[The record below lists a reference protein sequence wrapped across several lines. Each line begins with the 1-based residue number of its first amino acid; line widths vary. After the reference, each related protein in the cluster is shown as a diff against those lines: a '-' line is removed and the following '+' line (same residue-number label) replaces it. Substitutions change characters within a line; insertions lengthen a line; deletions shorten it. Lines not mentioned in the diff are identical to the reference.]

1 MQKASGSGG
10 LKTVL
15 HYFNIRNLIIV
26 ISVAVLIGV
35 VAISF
40 IFDTDSSAEFDI
52 SVSHES
58 GFYDEEF
65 DLEMTPLGYGEIHYT
80 LDGSEPTKASPV
92 YNGKIHISDATN
104 NPNIYSNRDDLS
116 VLLKEELVKISG
128 RDDLLVY
135 RNPDYNVDKCVV
147 LRAVLIDKFGNAS
160 PEKTRTFFVGFNEKK
175 GYTDIYK
182 ISIISDP
189 DNFFNYDNGI
199 YVTGSRFDEYT
210 DYANEQVLSWPSNYF
225 EEGEDF
231 TKPCY
236 IEIFND
242 NNEKIISQDC
252 SVKVQG
258 GAPRTFPQKSLGF
271 IANKTENRKAEF
283 SYDLYGN
290 GKKPKK
296 IKLSNSGNDNRV
308 RIKDYIVENLVKNS
322 SLNVAVSERIP
333 CAAFLDGEY
342 FGLYYLQESFNADFI
357 SSHFGVAEDNVI
369 IIKNGEL
376 AEGKTNDFTL
386 YEEMENFPLNN
397 DMRDDSKYDEF
408 CNIVDIESLID
419 YFAIE
424 TYIRN
429 TDWPGNNVELWRSR
443 SSESGMYKDGKWRWI
458 LFDLNDVSV
467 MHNFEGN
474 NFQQT
479 IEREPMFGELLKNER
494 FRQQFKERMSYIA
507 KDVLNSA
514 NINLEIDNWEKLMKE
529 PVKASEKR
537 FFKEDD
543 NAYTDEIN
551 MIKDFF
557 LKREEAMNIIIEELY
572 DSYR

>member
-1 MQKASGSGG
+1 MKAI
-10 LKTVL
+10 LRL
-15 HYFNIRNLIIV
+15 FNLRNLIVV
-26 ISVAVLIGV
+26 ISVAILMCV
-35 VAISF
+35 VGISF
-40 IFDTDSSAEFDI
+40 IFDADSEFDI
-52 SVSHES
+52 LVSHES
-58 GFYDEEF
+58 GFYEEEF
-65 DLEMTPLGYGEIHYT
+65 DLEMTPLGYGKIHYT
-80 LDGSEPTKASPV
+80 LDGSEPTKDSPV
-92 YNGKIHISDATN
+92 YKDVIHISDPTG
-104 NPNIYSNRDDLS
+104 NPNIYSSREDIS

-128 RDDLLVY
+128 REDLLIY
-135 RNPDYNVDKCVV
+135 RNPDYNVDKCVI
-147 LRAVLIDKFGNAS
+147 LRAVLIDKFGNVS
-160 PEKTRTFFVGFNEKK
+160 LEKIRTFFVGFDEKK
-175 GYTDIYK
+175 GYSDIYK

-199 YVTGSRFDEYT
+199 YVTGKRFDEYS

-225 EEGEDF
+225 EEGDDF

-236 IEIFND
+236 IEIFSD
-242 NNEKIISQDC
+242 NNEKIISQEC

-258 GAPRTFPQKSLGF
+258 GAPRTYPQKSLGF
-271 IANKTENRKAEF
+271 TANKSENRKSEF
-283 SYDLYGN
+283 YFDLFGN
-290 GKKPKK
+290 GKNPKK

-308 RIKDYIVENLVKNS
+308 RIKDYIVENLVRTS
-322 SLNVAVSERIP
+322 SLNVAVSGRIP

-342 FGLYYLQESFNADFI
+342 FGVYYLQESFNADFI

-386 YEEMENFPLNN
+386 YEEMKSFPLNN
-397 DMRDDSKYDEF
+397 DMSDDSKYEEF

-443 SSESGMYKDGKWRWI
+443 SLESGMYRDGKWRWI
-458 LFDLNDVSV
+458 LYDLNDVSV

-479 IEREPMFGELLKNER
+479 IEREPMFGELLRNEK
-494 FRQQFKERMSYIA
+494 FRQQFRERMTYIA
-507 KDVLNSA
+507 TDVLNSS
-514 NINLEIDNWEKLMKE
+514 NINQEIDKWEQLMKE
-529 PVKASEKR
+529 PVKISEKR
-537 FFKEDD
+537 FFKEDE

-557 LKREEAMNIIIEELY
+557 SKREDAMNVIIEELY